1 MLNAA
6 NAGNAANTENAREL
20 EKLSTPRNE
29 RNVRNV
35 RNENGSNCR
44 GHATWPKVTVAS
56 QSVGFLCVCVCFSP
70 ISAPSAS

>member
-29 RNVRNV
+29 RN
-35 RNENGSNCR
+35 ENGSNCR
-44 GHATWPKVTVAS
+44 GHAAWPKVTVAS